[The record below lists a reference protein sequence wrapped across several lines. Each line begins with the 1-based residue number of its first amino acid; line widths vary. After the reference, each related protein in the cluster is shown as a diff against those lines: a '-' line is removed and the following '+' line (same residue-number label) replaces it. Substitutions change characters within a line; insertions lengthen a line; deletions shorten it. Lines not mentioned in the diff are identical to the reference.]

1 MGVIQAFKMAVKSIA
16 SNKVRTV
23 LTMLGIIIGVAA
35 VMVLVSL
42 VQGYTSSMMEYYQ
55 RQGANRIEVYAYQWG
70 GADIS
75 SDLYDYCLGLG
86 DLVLG
91 VTPNAQTGGVVK
103 YGAKKLENA
112 NIFLGSDQYA
122 VCNNY
127 TIAKGRD
134 MTYLDVKKYQ
144 KVCVLGAV
152 AADDLF
158 DFADPIGKQ
167 ITISGEPFTVVGVF
181 EAKYPS
187 TGGNEEQDW
196 MSHYYDS
203 IVVVPYTDAR
213 FMSNSY
219 ITFDS
224 YVVKAA
230 SSAATTEAVTKLAS
244 FLSTK
249 IDPNKGYYDVYSI
262 NQQIEAGNE
271 ETRMLSMIL
280 GGIAGIALLVGGI
293 GIMNIM
299 LVTVTERTR
308 EIGIRKALGAR
319 RRSIIIQFLIESGVI
334 SFVGGIIGILLGL
347 LITLVLGKLMWDMTI
362 FPSVSL
368 SLGAAAFSIV
378 LGIIFGIYPA
388 AKASGLQPVDALRAE

>member
-1 MGVIQAFKMAVKSIA
+1 
-16 SNKVRTV
+16 
-23 LTMLGIIIGVAA
+23 
-35 VMVLVSL
+35 MVL
-42 VQGYTSSMMEYYQ
+42 
-55 RQGANRIEVYAYQWG
+55 
-70 GADIS
+70 
-75 SDLYDYCLGLG
+75 
-86 DLVLG
+86 
-91 VTPNAQTGGVVK
+91 
-103 YGAKKLENA
+103 
-112 NIFLGSDQYA
+112 
-122 VCNNY
+122 
-127 TIAKGRD
+127 
-134 MTYLDVKKYQ
+134 
-144 KVCVLGAV
+144 
-152 AADDLF
+152 
-158 DFADPIGKQ
+158 
-167 ITISGEPFTVVGVF
+167 
-181 EAKYPS
+181 
-187 TGGNEEQDW
+187 
-196 MSHYYDS
+196 
-203 IVVVPYTDAR
+203 PYTDAR
-213 FMSNSY
+213 FMADSY

-244 FLSTK
+244 FLATR

-319 RRSIIIQFLIESGVI
+319 RRSIIVQFLIESGVI
-334 SFVGGIIGILLGL
+334 SFAGGIIGILLGL

-388 AKASGLQPVDALRAE
+388 AKASGLQPVEALRAE